1 VQDIHGCS
9 QGKKKEEKERKNQE
23 MREKN
28 VPSTRGDVGSKKEVK
43 KALNQE

>member
-23 MREKN
+23 MREK
-28 VPSTRGDVGSKKEVK
+28 VFQARGDVGSKKEVK